1 MERVTK
7 EHLMADINVVLADA
21 EELLKQAAQASSEQA
36 VELRRRAETAIA
48 SAKVKLVDIEH
59 RLVDSTKHAARA
71 TDHWVHEHPWKAV
84 GVAAA
89 VGVLIGLLINRR

>member
-21 EELLKQAAQASSEQA
+21 EDLLRQAAQASSEQA
-36 VELRRRAETAIA
+36 AELRRRAQAAIA
-48 SAKVKLVDIEH
+48 SAKDRLVEIEH
-59 RLVDSTKHAARA
+59 RVVDGTKHAARA

-84 GVAAA
+84 GIAA
-89 VGVLIGLLINRR
+89 GIGIIIGLLINRR

>member
-36 VELRRRAETAIA
+36 AELRRRAQSAIA
-48 SAKVKLVDIEH
+48 NAKVKLVDMEH
-59 RLVDSTKHAARA
+59 RVVDGTKHAARA